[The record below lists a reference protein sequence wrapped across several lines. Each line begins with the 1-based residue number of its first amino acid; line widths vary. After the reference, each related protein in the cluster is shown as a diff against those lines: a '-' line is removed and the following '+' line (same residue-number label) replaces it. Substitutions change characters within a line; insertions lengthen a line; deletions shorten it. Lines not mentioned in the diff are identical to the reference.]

1 MSAPSPAS
9 PTAFPLSVSLPELS
23 EAPPG
28 GTASG
33 AAPDFSLVVAT
44 VDPDGALLQA
54 LLDSLASS
62 TERSFEVIVADQT
75 QGDHLARVIGGFAD
89 RLSVRHLGLPTRGA
103 SAARNAGAAL
113 ARGRWI
119 GFPDDDCRY
128 QPDTLATARR
138 VLSMDGVR
146 IASGRTV
153 TAAQQPSVL
162 RWHARAR
169 DFDRWS
175 MFASLTEATLFA
187 ERSLF
192 VAVGGFDTR
201 FGPGAPFPAAEGVE
215 LVDRMLREG
224 SGWRARFDPAIQM
237 EHPDKIPPWNRWA
250 AQRFYRYA
258 QGDGAFVV
266 RRFGG
271 HTLRW
276 AVLTL
281 GSAGLHTL
289 VFRGWVSIAHAARI
303 AGICV
308 GAWRYARAA
317 RTGSGR

>member
-1 MSAPSPAS
+1 MSASFPAS
-9 PTAFPLSVSLPELS
+9 PTADPASVSHPAPSGALPGRP
-23 EAPPG
+23 A
-28 GTASG
+28 AG

-44 VDPDGALLQA
+44 IDPDGALLQA
-54 LLDSLASS
+54 LLDSLAHS

-75 QGDHLARVIGGFAD
+75 QGDHLARVIDGFAG
-89 RLSVRHLGLPTRGA
+89 RLQIRRLCLPARGA

-128 QPDTLATARR
+128 QPDTLAAARR
-138 VLSMDGVR
+138 VLSMDCVR
-146 IASGRTV
+146 IATGRTV
-153 TAAQQPSVL
+153 TAEQRPSVL
-162 RWHARAR
+162 RWRRAAG
-169 DFDRWS
+169 DFDRWT
-175 MFASLTEATLFA
+175 MFACLTEATLFV
-187 ERSLF
+187 ERALF
-192 VAVGGFDTR
+192 VAAGGFDTR

-224 SGWRARFDPAIQM
+224 HGWRARFDPAIQM

-250 AQRFYRYA
+250 ARRFYRYA

-276 AVLTL
+276 VVLTL
-281 GSAGLHTL
+281 GSAGLHAL

-303 AGICV
+303 AGVCV

-317 RTGSGR
+317 RREGSG

>member
-1 MSAPSPAS
+1 MSARSPAS
-9 PTAFPLSVSLPELS
+9 PTAVPASISLP
-23 EAPPG
+23 APSG
-28 GTASG
+28 ATLGCAASD

-44 VDPDGALLQA
+44 IDPDGTLLRS
-54 LLDSLASS
+54 LLDSLAAS

-75 QGDHLARVIGGFAD
+75 QGDHLARVVDDFTD
-89 RLSVRHLGLPTRGA
+89 RLRVRHLCLPTRGA

-113 ARGRWI
+113 AQGRWI

-128 QPDTLATARR
+128 QPDTLATVRR
-138 VLSMDGVR
+138 VLSMDRVR

-162 RWHARAR
+162 RWHSRAR

-187 ERSLF
+187 ERALF
-192 VAVGGFDTR
+192 LAAGGFDPR

-237 EHPDKIPPWNRWA
+237 EHPDKVPPWNRWA

-258 QGDGAFVV
+258 QGDGAFVMH
-266 RRFGG
+266 RLGG

-276 AVLTL
+276 VVLTL

-308 GAWRYARAA
+308 GAWRYAWAGRQ
-317 RTGSGR
+317 GSGR